1 MTVRLWSRRQ
11 LCHALPAAALLTT
24 AAGRAL
30 AVQEPVDDGTWST
43 DPIWNVLKKT
53 RLTTDPRGM
62 VHAQIAAEVSALVGK
77 PMTLSGF
84 ILPIETSMSFKHFIL
99 SRYSPECPFCPA
111 GAPNEVIEVFS
122 TVAMRPANHM
132 VFLSG
137 HFSVQN
143 NVEEGLFYR
152 MENTSIA

>member
-1 MTVRLWSRRQ
+1 MTVRGWSRRQ
-11 LCHALPAAALLTT
+11 LCQALPAATLLTT
-24 AAGRAL
+24 MAGRAL
-30 AVQEPVDDGTWST
+30 AQQEPADDGTWST
-43 DPIWNVLKKT
+43 DPIWKVLKKT

-62 VHAQIAAEVSALVGK
+62 VHAQIATEVQALAGK
-77 PMTLSGF
+77 PMVISGF

-99 SRYSPECPFCPA
+99 SRYSPDCPFCPA

-122 TVAMRPANHM
+122 ATAMGPASHM
-132 VFLSG
+132 VFLQG

-152 MENTSIA
+152 MENTHIA